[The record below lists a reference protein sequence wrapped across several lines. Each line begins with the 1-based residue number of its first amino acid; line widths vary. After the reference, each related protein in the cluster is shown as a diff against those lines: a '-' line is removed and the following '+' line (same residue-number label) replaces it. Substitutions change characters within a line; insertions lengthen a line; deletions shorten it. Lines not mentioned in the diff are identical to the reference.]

1 MNDYYI
7 FVLNDIDLLI
17 LELLQHSLQH
27 EGNFPEK
34 IYFLPRSKLSERKAD
49 RDKYHKKTKH
59 FHSRNVFDDI
69 FIEWV
74 DDHIG
79 VGLT

>member
-17 LELLQHSLQH
+17 LELHQHSLQH

-34 IYFLPRSKLSERKAD
+34 IYIFTTFQIKWTKG
-49 RDKYHKKTKH
+49 RDKYHKKSIFTREMYSTK
-59 FHSRNVFDDI
+59 F
-69 FIEWV
+69 
-74 DDHIG
+74 
-79 VGLT
+79 L